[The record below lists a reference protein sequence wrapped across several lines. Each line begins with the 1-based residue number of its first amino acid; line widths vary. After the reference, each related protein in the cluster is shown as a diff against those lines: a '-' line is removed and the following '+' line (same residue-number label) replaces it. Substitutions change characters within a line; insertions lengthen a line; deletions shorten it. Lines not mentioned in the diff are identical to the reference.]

1 MACQSVISRVWRGNS
16 PTAQGFIGVIKKYS
30 RISGNGCT
38 RMKYTK
44 AQNHTL
50 EFYIIWYL
58 SHFITKEGKELGVMV
73 YSFNL
78 STWEAEGS

>member
-1 MACQSVISRVWRGNS
+1 
-16 PTAQGFIGVIKKYS
+16 
-30 RISGNGCT
+30 
-38 RMKYTK
+38 MKYTK